1 MGKIFCPL
9 ATNNIEVNASGH
21 FKPCCISSKR
31 FEVGGEIASADNY
44 RIKDIVISEDRK
56 RWVENFDQYYG
67 TDCKQCYEVEKSG
80 GESKR
85 LREIKTWNDDYEP
98 DVLQSI
104 DLKMGNT
111 CNLQCAIC
119 GPNASSKWAA
129 FYRQRGS
136 EKGWVNQKWP
146 DKESFW
152 NGLNEVAH
160 TIKKIELSGGEPF
173 MIKKQKILI
182 DFLVERG
189 LAKDIDITW
198 FTNCTQY
205 PEDII
210 ARFPE
215 FKFVRIMLSIDN
227 THEQFEYQRYPAKWS
242 EAYEIF
248 LKYKKLHD
256 DGIIH
261 LGISHSIGLLNIW
274 RLPEFH
280 AWCREHEVFIFNNLV
295 MEPMSAKDLPLD
307 YKLKVKEKLE
317 ANMNPDFQTNP
328 AVGPDNWLVK
338 FMMQDG
344 NVDHALRW
352 CYKNLVV
359 SSRPE
364 LDAKVIFPELA
375 DILKEY
381 EDLKSESDYSKY
393 LKR

>member
-1 MGKIFCPL
+1 MPKIFCPL
-9 ATNNIEVNASGH
+9 ATNNIEVDSSGK

-31 FEVGGEIASADNY
+31 FEVGGSVASADDY
-44 RIKDIVISEDRK
+44 RIGEIAESEDRR
-56 RWVENFDQYYG
+56 RWIENFDQYYG
-67 TDCKQCYEVEKSG
+67 TDCAQCYEVEKSG

-85 LREIKTWNDDYEP
+85 LREIRYWKDDYQK
-98 DVLQSI
+98 DVLQSL

-111 CNLQCAIC
+111 CNLMCAIC
-119 GPNASSKWAA
+119 APNASSKWAS
-129 FYRQRGS
+129 FYRSIDIDPGFGYQR
-136 EKGWVNQKWP
+136 WP
-146 DKESFW
+146 DKEEFW
-152 NGLNEVAH
+152 DGLNEVAH
-160 TIKKIELSGGEPF
+160 NVKKIELAGGEPF

-182 DFLVERG
+182 DYLVKND

-210 ARFPE
+210 SKFPE

-227 THEQFEYQRYPAKWS
+227 THEQFEYQRYPAKWN

-248 LKYKKLHD
+248 LKYKTLHD

-261 LGISHSIGLLNIW
+261 LGISHTIGLLNIW

-280 AWCREHEVFIFNNLV
+280 AWCREHEVYVFNNLV
-295 MEPMSAKDLPLD
+295 MEPLSAKDLPMD
-307 YKLKVKEKLE
+307 YKLRVKKKLE
-317 ANMNPDFQTNP
+317 ANTNPEFQTNP

-344 NVDHALRW
+344 NPKHAFDW

-359 SSRPE
+359 PSRKE
-364 LDAKVIFPELA
+364 LDAKEIFPELKE
-375 DILKEY
+375 IL
-381 EDLKSESDYSKY
+381 SKY
-393 LKR
+393 ET